1 MSTTENLALTEINE
15 IAVRLLVQELGIM
28 NTARF
33 INQFT
38 LGVGDSVAEK
48 ERLFGQMTVAEIA
61 AAIRETTVMY
71 SAQSES

>member
-1 MSTTENLALTEINE
+1 MTTTANLALTEINE

-61 AAIRETTVMY
+61 AAIRETTTLY
-71 SAQSES
+71 SSQGES

>member
-1 MSTTENLALTEINE
+1 MSTTTNLALTEINE
-15 IAVRLLVQELGIM
+15 IAVRLLVQQLGIV
-28 NTARF
+28 NTVRF

-61 AAIRETTVMY
+61 AAIRQMTPP
-71 SAQSES
+71 SS

>member
-1 MSTTENLALTEINE
+1 MSTITNLALTKINE
-15 IAVRLLVQELGIM
+15 IAVRLLVQELGIV

-48 ERLFGQMTVAEIA
+48 ERLFGHMSVGEIA
-61 AAIRETTVMY
+61 AAIRQTTAPP
-71 SAQSES
+71 SAQN

>member
-1 MSTTENLALTEINE
+1 MTTTANLALTDINE
-15 IAVRLLVQELGIM
+15 IAVRLLIQELGIA

-48 ERLFGQMTVAEIA
+48 ERLFGHMTVAEIA
-61 AAIRETTVMY
+61 AAIRQTASPPST
-71 SAQSES
+71 QR

>member
-1 MSTTENLALTEINE
+1 MTTANLALTEINE

-38 LGVGDSVAEK
+38 LGAGDSVAEK

-61 AAIRETTVMY
+61 AAIREEKALY
-71 SAQSES
+71 SSHSES